1 VKTPPVR
8 QLPAMISGGW
18 QTSSGVADRSEYSGL
33 SIGRQDRAKDDFLVF
48 FRGGM
53 FSLLIS
59 LSERTSSELDHESS
73 LSEDGVVRRGGTRNM
88 CVSWYVSKPG

>member
-8 QLPAMISGGW
+8 QLLAVMSGSW
-18 QTSSGVADRSEYSGL
+18 QTSSGVADRSEHSDL
-33 SIGRQDRAKDDFLVF
+33 SIGRQDRAKDDFLAF

-73 LSEDGVVRRGGTRNM
+73 LSEDGVVRRGGTINM